1 VAPSLAAGAARV
13 KTLRDQPFLNLR
25 LAGWDGRTAMTPDL
39 ALRPLP
45 ISEPPRVSVRSAGPE
60 REPGA
65 TPPPAAPATPN
76 PRLRLDGSLGMVVIE
91 FRDAVGDVSNTIPTP
106 RQIAA
111 YRAAVV
117 SDAPVPVGVPA
128 RVGSAAPSAP
138 AAELP
143 APPPIQAEAP
153 PTRSE

>member
-1 VAPSLAAGAARV
+1 
-13 KTLRDQPFLNLR
+13 
-25 LAGWDGRTAMTPDL
+25 MTPDL

-45 ISEPPRVSVRSAGPE
+45 ISDAPRAPMRSAGPE

-65 TPPPAAPATPN
+65 APPPAAPVTPN

-91 FRDAVGDVSNTIPTP
+91 FRDQVGDVANTIPSP

-117 SDAPVPVGVPA
+117 SDAPVPVGVVERPTPG
-128 RVGSAAPSAP
+128 VAP
-138 AAELP
+138 AEAPELP
-143 APPPIQAEAP
+143 AAPALQAYLPEAAG
-153 PTRSE
+153 TE